1 MYLFTSYEILNIW
14 CYRTVVAYG
23 SDRRFM
29 GVSAKNQVKLDI
41 VLVDKTNFVTNN
53 LELMLMVGC

>member
-1 MYLFTSYEILNIW
+1 
-14 CYRTVVAYG
+14 
-23 SDRRFM
+23 M